1 MNVTEAVDSLSAM
14 FHPSA
19 QLTQPHFPVTYL
31 RVTLK
36 SSFLHL
42 LETELPEAL
51 LINIRFGGNLYK
63 YYFFFSNQT
72 HSLS

>member
-19 QLTQPHFPVTYL
+19 QLTQPHLPVTYL
-31 RVTLK
+31 HITLK

-42 LETELPEAL
+42 LTSFLKKKKRINLKLPL
-51 LINIRFGGNLYK
+51 QHGFDLGGNV
-63 YYFFFSNQT
+63 
-72 HSLS
+72 